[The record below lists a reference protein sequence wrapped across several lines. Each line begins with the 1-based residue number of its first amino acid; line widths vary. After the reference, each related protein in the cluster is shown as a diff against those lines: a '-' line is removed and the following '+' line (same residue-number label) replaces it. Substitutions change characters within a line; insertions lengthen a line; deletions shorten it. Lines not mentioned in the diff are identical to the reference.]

1 MTKKKTTKTW
11 REKYNGRSAPE
22 TKRLDVAFAGM
33 KPGQM
38 LLISTPAEIED
49 WVRDIAPG
57 STLTVEELRSALAQ
71 RHEADVTCPA
81 TTGIFLRIV
90 SEIALEEL
98 AAGSRTDQVTPF
110 WRVVDPSSPL
120 ASRLS
125 CGSEWIRATRNAEQQ

>member
-11 REKYNGRSAPE
+11 REKYNGRTATE
-22 TKRLDVAFAGM
+22 TKRLEVAFAGM

-38 LLISTPAEIED
+38 MLISTPAEIEE
-49 WVRDIAPG
+49 WLRSIPSG
-57 STLTVEELRSALAQ
+57 STRTVEELRSALAQ
-71 RHEADVTCPA
+71 HHAADVTCPA

-98 AAGSRTDQVTPF
+98 ADGRPIDQVTPF

-125 CGSEWIRATRNAEQQ
+125 CGSEWIWTTRDAEQK

>member
-11 REKYNGRSAPE
+11 REKYNGRTAPE
-22 TKRLDVAFAGM
+22 TKRLEVAFAGM

-38 LLISTPAEIED
+38 MLISTPAEIEE
-49 WVRDIAPG
+49 WLRSIPSG
-57 STLTVEELRSALAQ
+57 STRTVEELRSALAQ
-71 RHEADVTCPA
+71 RHAADVTCPA

-98 AAGSRTDQVTPF
+98 ADGKAINQITPF

-125 CGSEWIRATRNAEQQ
+125 CGSEWIRATRDTEQH